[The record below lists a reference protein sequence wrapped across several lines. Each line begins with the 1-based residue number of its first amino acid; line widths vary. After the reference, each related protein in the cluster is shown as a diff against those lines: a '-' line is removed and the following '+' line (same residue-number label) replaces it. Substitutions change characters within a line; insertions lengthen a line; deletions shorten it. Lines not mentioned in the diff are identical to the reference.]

1 MTTFELI
8 EKAESISSKLMMA
21 TGDEA
26 INAILESEDEWMGD
40 AIGKLEAHRHVRMAL
55 LAKCEH
61 LTSESDRLALYA
73 DRIKRNIESIDQR
86 VLALVQTYE
95 VTTGKDRAQL
105 NDGSWVRSRVQESMS
120 VEVTNE
126 EALDPFYTTTTTKPD
141 KKLIKE
147 DIMNGQAVNGARLTS
162 KLSTT
167 LRWSK

>member
-1 MTTFELI
+1 MTTYELI
-8 EKAESISSKLMMA
+8 EKADAISSKLMQA
-21 TGDEA
+21 IGDEQ
-26 INAILESEDEWMGD
+26 IDSILQDEEKWMGD

-55 LAKCEH
+55 LSKCEH
-61 LTSESDRLALYA
+61 LVEESDRIALYA
-73 DRIKRNIESIDQR
+73 DRIRRNVESIDKR

-95 VTTGKDRAQL
+95 VSTGKDRAQL

-147 DIMNGQAVNGARLTS
+147 DIMNGQAVNGAHLTS